1 MTEQQ
6 TTAATRAQEQAKTL
20 LAQCTTTL
28 QEADPEALRSFIQLN
43 GAGVYK
49 DGEGELFIEFS
60 NGNLDVSDNRD
71 RQEGLQFHILTPW
84 NRLFDSDRADETLKA
99 FRQFMGDHALEVT
112 DAIAT
117 QWLAIDAQGD
127 ERDGDDLDALIDG
140 LREWSL
146 QGDALEAQRRDLL
159 AGLSLEGDGEQIL
172 EDLVIKLQDLFEQ
185 QEQG

>member
-1 MTEQQ
+1 MTNA
-6 TTAATRAQEQAKTL
+6 TTARARAKEQGLGL
-20 LAQCTTTL
+20 LAQL
-28 QEADPEALRSFIQLN
+28 KINLEEASHDALRAFIQLN

-49 DGEGELFIEFS
+49 DSDGDLFIEFS

-71 RQEGLQFHILTPW
+71 RQEGLQFYTTTPW

-99 FRQFMGDHALEVT
+99 FRQFMVDHALEVT
-112 DAIAT
+112 DAIAA

-146 QGDALEAQRRDLL
+146 QGDEALEAQRRDLL
-159 AGLSLEGDGEQIL
+159 AGLSLEGDGAQIL
-172 EDLVIKLQDLFEQ
+172 EDLVGKLRAYFDQ